1 MLPSD
6 TGASSIVVAVRVRP
20 FTIREAAQLAKTDDG
35 TLFLGDGSLAAAPAP
50 KLNQKGLRSVIKV
63 VDDRCLVFDPPED
76 NPVQKFSRSVVPA
89 TGKRVKDQVFA
100 FDRIFD
106 DNASQMDV
114 YEGTTKGLL
123 DSVLDGYNA
132 TVFAYGATGCGKTHT
147 ITGTAQQPGII
158 FMTMQELFEKISE
171 RSDDKVTELSL
182 SYLEIY
188 NETIR
193 DLLVPGGS
201 KQGLMLR
208 EDTNQ
213 AVTVA
218 GLTSHHPRDVQ
229 EVMDMIVQGNEF
241 RTVSPTEANAV
252 SSRSHAVLQINVAQR
267 DRNAS
272 VSEPHT
278 MATLS
283 IIDLAGSE
291 RASATKNR
299 GERLLE
305 GANINKSLLAL
316 GGCINALC
324 DPRKKNHVP
333 YRNSKLTRLLKFSL
347 GGNCKTVMIVCV
359 SPSSAHFDET
369 QNTLRYANRA
379 KNIQTK
385 VTRNVFNV
393 NRHVKDFLVKIDE
406 QMALINELKAQ
417 QKDAEHAFG
426 LKVRKQLDKRDLLAR
441 EGVQRIRV
449 AYENALPERQQKVS
463 DMKKLRTVERRL
475 ATLAAWA
482 DAFDL
487 FGEQPSGVPGDA
499 DADAEADAAAP
510 GPAPAPAE
518 LPPALAAMRKTTRGI
533 MAELEHSRHHLH
545 QKIERSNW
553 ERPLDSALQHSMAQM
568 AAAAV
573 DSVAAADTSEAMAVL
588 TREAELL
595 KANFAREAYIEV
607 LEQEK
612 TTGSQTDM
620 LMLQTLLSA
629 QFTMMASL
637 ASTLAMPRDQAVAHG
652 QRLVRKLLDAGV
664 AATSQIVKPDPS
676 LSASTAGTAFSA
688 STSSSGRF
696 SLGGMDAFPP
706 SKRGTP
712 RRTRSSMMGGA
723 AASHPAPVRSSLG
736 VAAQQHLAAAT
747 SPTRSSPRRRK
758 VVSGA
763 GRKSVSMPSKRK
775 SAGLA
780 GSIAGSARRDSNAS
794 SSSFKRSVRW
804 RDDETE
810 AGTLADFEKT
820 PQKLKAA
827 SSPENPVAIVD
838 APPADAE
845 DQEEEEQEAGKPAFA
860 DTNSIAQPLPESAWS
875 TMETVPEAD
884 EETPSP
890 LAAHAAHASPPSP
903 ELPPLALPSYLSRTD
918 LVETDEDDDSSLNA
932 PDTSILPGAGMAA
945 TSSAGPAAT
954 SNRFQAGFLS
964 KSRASL
970 SVGMGG
976 GAAYNSSSDAEYPT
990 PPSLSASLN
999 GTGGG
1004 ARKST
1009 PLRNISLP
1017 RAANQQRTPPSATR
1031 IASLS
1036 SLHGSGSPKTRA
1048 GLGGITSVSGDNE
1061 NQPPSSSSLTS
1072 YPPTR
1077 LRSPSPR
1084 LSLSASNSDAET
1096 TTTLHDLPS
1105 TFDTNKLRSA
1115 IHSAKKAKAAAA
1127 AAGSGGGSGGAGNG
1141 GGFSSSVLL
1150 GSGGSGARRFSV
1162 GGAHRHGHHRA
1173 SASYSGPHTLAS
1185 STNGISRQRRRSA
1198 ERRRSPPIA
1207 CSPLVSDSSSGTGG
1221 GGHHHYRDGAVSRAL
1236 TPGQARRM
1244 NMGGSLRL
1252 DSSSGGATGSPRE
1265 REPERGRVEG
1275 KTAGAATG
1283 GMRRVTIGTAA
1294 MGGLTNG
1301 HTNGHSSSGSI
1312 GGSARKDTSSRPN
1325 VAWR

>member
-1 MLPSD
+1 MLPAD
-6 TGASSIVVAVRVRP
+6 PGASSIVVAVRVRP
-20 FTIREAAQLAKTDDG
+20 FTIREAAQLTKSDDG
-35 TLFLGDGSLAAAPAP
+35 TLFLGDGSLAAAPTP

-106 DNASQMDV
+106 DNTSQMDV

-158 FMTMQELFEKISE
+158 FMTMQELFEKIGE
-171 RSDDKVTELSL
+171 RSDEKVTELSL

-272 VSEPHT
+272 VNEPHT

-417 QKDAEHAFG
+417 QKDAEHTFG
-426 LKVRKQLDKRDLLAR
+426 LKVRKQLDKRDVLAR
-441 EGVQRIRV
+441 ESIQRLRV
-449 AYENALPERQQKVS
+449 AYMNALPERQQKVS
-463 DMKKLRTVERRL
+463 DMKKLRCVERRL
-475 ATLAAWA
+475 ATLNAWA
-482 DAFDL
+482 DAFDM
-487 FGEQPSGVPGDA
+487 FEERSTPDEDDKDAVPTHAPDLP
-499 DADAEADAAAP
+499 AA
-510 GPAPAPAE
+510 
-518 LPPALAAMRKTTRGI
+518 LTAMRKTARGI

-545 QKIERSNW
+545 QKMERSNW
-553 ERPLDSALQHSMAQM
+553 ERPLDSALQHSIAQISS
-568 AAAAV
+568 AAF
-573 DSVAAADTSEAMAVL
+573 DSVAAVDTSETIASL
-588 TREAELL
+588 TRETELL

-612 TTGSQTDM
+612 TTGAQADA
-620 LMLQTLLSA
+620 LMLQSLLLA
-629 QFTMMASL
+629 QFKIMSSL
-637 ASTLAMPRDQAVAHG
+637 SSTLNMPHDQAVAHG
-652 QRLVRKLLDAGV
+652 QRLVRRLIDDGV
-664 AATSQIVKPDPS
+664 AAASRIVKPGPA
-676 LSASTAGTAFSA
+676 LSQPLPASATPFTASTS
-688 STSSSGRF
+688 SSSGRF
-696 SLGGMDAFPP
+696 SLGAMDAYPP

-712 RRTRSSMMGGA
+712 RRKRSLGGA
-723 AASHPAPVRSSLG
+723 GYSNINGRAAGPRTSTGTASHLT
-736 VAAQQHLAAAT
+736 L
-747 SPTRSSPRRRK
+747 SPNKVSPRRPRK
-758 VVSGA
+758 VTSSA
-763 GRKSVSMPSKRK
+763 SRKSISFTPAKK
-775 SAGLA
+775 KQYPTP
-780 GSIAGSARRDSNAS
+780 ARRDSNAS
-794 SSSFKRSVRW
+794 SSSLKRSVRW

-810 AGTLADFEKT
+810 TGTLADFVSPRKPLIVVEAPASKDYENQAASGLKNAQPDLQKT
-820 PQKLKAA
+820 PET
-827 SSPENPVAIVD
+827 S
-838 APPADAE
+838 
-845 DQEEEEQEAGKPAFA
+845 
-860 DTNSIAQPLPESAWS
+860 WS
-875 TMETVPEAD
+875 TMETVPEGTEA
-884 EETPSP
+884 EETTEKCPPESP
-890 LAAHAAHASPPSP
+890 D
-903 ELPPLALPSYLSRTD
+903 LPPLALPAYLSRTD
-918 LVETDEDDDSSLNA
+918 VVETDEDDDSSLNA
-932 PDTSILPGAGMAA
+932 PEISSLPGDSILPSVPG
-945 TSSAGPAAT
+945 GPA
-954 SNRFQAGFLS
+954 SKSSRFKAGFLS
-964 KSRASL
+964 KSRPSYSMGGHISSSDTEQIPPALSL
-970 SVGMGG
+970 SVK
-976 GAAYNSSSDAEYPT
+976 
-990 PPSLSASLN
+990 
-999 GTGGG
+999 
-1004 ARKST
+1004 KST

-1017 RAANQQRTPPSATR
+1017 RAVNQQLTPPSATR
-1031 IASLS
+1031 IASYSGLS
-1036 SLHGSGSPKTRA
+1036 NVCGSGSPKTRNGLLA
-1048 GLGGITSVSGDNE
+1048 GAGDNE
-1061 NQPPSSSSLTS
+1061 NRPPSNNFSLL
-1072 YPPTR
+1072 PTR

-1084 LSLSASNSDAET
+1084 TSLPNSDSET
-1096 TTTLHDLPS
+1096 TTLELNSALDAQ
-1105 TFDTNKLRSA
+1105 NLRSA
-1115 IHSAKKAKAAAA
+1115 IHLAKRGNAT
-1127 AAGSGGGSGGAGNG
+1127 GSNNGAQ
-1141 GGFSSSVLL
+1141 SSSML
-1150 GSGGSGARRFSV
+1150 SGNSARRFSV
-1162 GGAHRHGHHRA
+1162 GGAHHHRV
-1173 SASYSGPHTLAS
+1173 SASYSGPAAALAS

-1198 ERRRSPPIA
+1198 ERRRSPPIT
-1207 CSPLVSDSSSGTGG
+1207 CSLDVESSVSGSGSTNS
-1221 GGHHHYRDGAVSRAL
+1221 HSVQTSRSTL

-1252 DSSSGGATGSPRE
+1252 ESSLSGTGSPRE
-1265 REPERGRVEG
+1265 RGRDRLI
-1275 KTAGAATG
+1275 GALDPPSSAKDSG
-1283 GMRRVTIGTAA
+1283 GIGMRRVTVGTACTP
-1294 MGGLTNG
+1294 GGTE
-1301 HTNGHSSSGSI
+1301 
-1312 GGSARKDTSSRPN
+1312 GSAKKDTSSRPG
-1325 VAWR
+1325 VVWR

>member
-1 MLPSD
+1 MLPAD
-6 TGASSIVVAVRVRP
+6 PGASSIVVAVRVRP

-158 FMTMQELFEKISE
+158 FMTMQELFEKIGE
-171 RSDDKVTELSL
+171 RSDEKVTELSL

-272 VSEPHT
+272 VNEPHT

-385 VTRNVFNV
+385 VTRNIFNV

-441 EGVQRIRV
+441 EGIQRIRV
-449 AYENALPERQQKVS
+449 AYENALSERQQKVS
-463 DMKKLRTVERRL
+463 DMKKLRCIERRL

-482 DAFDL
+482 DAFDM
-487 FGEQPSGVPGDA
+487 FGESRIPEES
-499 DADAEADAAAP
+499 DAAATADAP
-510 GPAPAPAE
+510 TPTSTPAAAAE
-518 LPPALAAMRKTTRGI
+518 LPSALTAMRKTARGI

-553 ERPLDSALQHSMAQM
+553 ERPLDTALQHSITQIAS
-568 AAAAV
+568 AAF
-573 DSVAAADTSEAMAVL
+573 DSVAAADTSETVASL
-588 TREAELL
+588 TRETELL

-607 LEQEK
+607 LEQDK
-612 TTGSQTDM
+612 TTGAQGDA
-620 LMLQTLLSA
+620 LMMQTLLSA
-629 QFTMMASL
+629 QFEILASL
-637 ASTLAMPRDQAVAHG
+637 SSTLSMPRDQAVAHG
-652 QRLVRKLLDAGV
+652 QRLIRRLVESGV
-664 AATSQIVKPDPS
+664 TAVSQIVKPDASS
-676 LSASTAGTAFSA
+676 LNQSFSTFSSSFSA
-688 STSSSGRF
+688 STSSVGRF
-696 SLGGMDAFPP
+696 SLGGMDAYPP
-706 SKRGTP
+706 TKRGTP
-712 RRTRSSMMGGA
+712 RRRRSLLGSSSNANAPTAGPRASIGS
-723 AASHPAPVRSSLG
+723 ASHLM
-736 VAAQQHLAAAT
+736 VA
-747 SPTRSSPRRRK
+747 SPNKNSPRRPRK

-763 GRKSVSMPSKRK
+763 SRKSVSFTPAKKKQHS
-775 SAGLA
+775 L
-780 GSIAGSARRDSNAS
+780 SARRDSNAS
-794 SSSFKRSVRW
+794 SSSLKRSVRW
-804 RDDETE
+804 RDDESET
-810 AGTLADFEKT
+810 GTLADFV
-820 PQKLKAA
+820 
-827 SSPENPVAIVD
+827 SPKKPSIVID
-838 APPADAE
+838 APVIEEDIDQAD
-845 DQEEEEQEAGKPAFA
+845 
-860 DTNSIAQPLPESAWS
+860 SATTTSEHKDSQQMTGTSWS
-875 TMETVPEAD
+875 TMETVPEAA
-884 EETPSP
+884 EEEAT
-890 LAAHAAHASPPSP
+890 ATNHPSP
-903 ELPPLALPSYLSRTD
+903 ESPDLPPLALPTYLSRTD
-918 LVETDEDDDSSLNA
+918 IVETDDDDDSSFNA
-932 PDTSILPGAGMAA
+932 PEVSSLPGASMSASVSGGAA
-945 TSSAGPAAT
+945 AKSS
-954 SNRFQAGFLS
+954 RFQAGFLS
-964 KSRASL
+964 KSRPSY
-970 SVGMGG
+970 SMGG
-976 GAAYNSSSDAEYPT
+976 GHTSSSDAEPI
-990 PPSLSASLN
+990 PPALHLSVN
-999 GTGGG
+999 G
-1004 ARKST
+1004 AAPRKST

-1017 RAANQQRTPPSATR
+1017 RAANQQLTPPSATR
-1031 IASLS
+1031 IASYSGLS
-1036 SLHGSGSPKTRA
+1036 SSLSGSGSPKSRI
-1048 GLGGITSVSGDNE
+1048 GLLSATGDNE
-1061 NQPPSSSSLTS
+1061 NQPPSVSSVSGASSSSNFSSSL
-1072 YPPTR
+1072 PPTR

-1084 LSLSASNSDAET
+1084 TSLSNSDSET
-1096 TTTLHDLPS
+1096 TTTLDLTS
-1105 TFDTNKLRSA
+1105 AFDTQKLRSA
-1115 IHSAKKAKAAAA
+1115 IHSAKKANAA
-1127 AAGSGGGSGGAGNG
+1127 AAGNAGA
-1141 GGFSSSVLL
+1141 SSSSML
-1150 GSGGSGARRFSV
+1150 SGGSARRFSV
-1162 GGAHRHGHHRA
+1162 GGTHNHHHHRA
-1173 SASYSGPHTLAS
+1173 SASYSGPTASLAS

-1207 CSPLVSDSSSGTGG
+1207 CSLLAGDSSASSSGSTSS
-1221 GGHHHYRDGAVSRAL
+1221 HPAPSSRSTL

-1244 NMGGSLRL
+1244 NMGGSLRW
-1252 DSSSGGATGSPRE
+1252 DSSSGSAGSPRE
-1265 REPERGRVEG
+1265 RGRDRLAAAMEAPAPNG
-1275 KTAGAATG
+1275 KGAGNAP
-1283 GMRRVTIGTAA
+1283 GMRRVTIGTAGTP
-1294 MGGLTNG
+1294 GGLV
-1301 HTNGHSSSGSI
+1301 
-1312 GGSARKDTSSRPN
+1312 GSARKDTSSRPS